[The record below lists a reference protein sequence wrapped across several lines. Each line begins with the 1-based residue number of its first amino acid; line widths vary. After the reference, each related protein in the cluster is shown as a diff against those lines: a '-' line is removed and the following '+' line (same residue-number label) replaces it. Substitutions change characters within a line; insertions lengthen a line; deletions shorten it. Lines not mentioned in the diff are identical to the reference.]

1 LLCHRSGIGTVT
13 VAAVVIVLI
22 IGAVAYVVLTSGQG
36 SHQVSSSTSSE
47 VSTTSSLSTTS
58 TTSSGTSTTSETTKM
73 TSSSTANE
81 SVPTVS
87 SVALGN
93 VTINGY
99 PGDIGIDA
107 NRSRI
112 YVADLFANTLTVV
125 DSSTRVVV
133 KTITLPGTAEFG
145 VAVDEKNGTV
155 YIPVEGCTNEVS
167 ASNSCVSGSGV
178 GPGEIVKV
186 NESTE
191 TVVGTIPIGV
201 DRLAIDQVDGVLYGA
216 VGNPGP
222 VNQTGFLIAINSQG
236 SVIGNLSLGAY
247 PVGLA
252 VDSQRNTVWLAG
264 CASVGL
270 ACKSEIIGV
279 SGAPQLG
286 RVQFNTSLPWD
297 AMNFGVAVDE
307 ASNTVYTMGLTGSN
321 LTLAAIYGANG
332 TVRYLSPIG
341 SSCAGGG
348 GGTLAVDP
356 STGAVYAASGSGL
369 FFLYLNGET
378 GSIISMANE
387 TMGAQDVAFNPATD
401 QPLVTLGDASHQV
414 FGYLVFLPEVPSQ
427 FYVDAS
433 YLQKGICLP

>member
-1 LLCHRSGIGTVT
+1 LHRHRSGIGTVA
-13 VAAVVIVLI
+13 VAVVVIALIV
-22 IGAVAYVVLTSGQG
+22 GGVAYVILTSGQG
-36 SHQVSSSTSSE
+36 SHQASSSTSSE
-47 VSTTSSLSTTS
+47 VSTTSSLPA
-58 TTSSGTSTTSETTKM
+58 SSGTSTTSETTTM

-87 SVALGN
+87 SIALGN

-99 PGDIGIDA
+99 PGEIGVDA
-107 NRSRI
+107 NRGRI

-125 DSSTRVVV
+125 DASTRAVV
-133 KTITLPGTAEFG
+133 KTVTLPGTAEFG

-155 YIPVEGCTNEVS
+155 YVPVEGCTNEVN
-167 ASNSCVSGSGV
+167 ASSSCVSGSSAE
-178 GPGEIVKV
+178 PGEIVKV
-186 NESTE
+186 NESTG
-191 TVVGTIPIGV
+191 TVVGTIPVEV
-201 DRLAIDQVDGVLYGA
+201 DRLAIDQASGVLYGT

-222 VNQTGFLIAINSQG
+222 VNQTGFLIAINSRG

-252 VDSQRNTVWLAG
+252 VDSKRNTVWLAG

-270 ACKSEIIGV
+270 ACQSEIIGV

-286 RVQFNTSLPWD
+286 KVQFNTSLPWD

-307 ASNTVYTMGLTGSN
+307 ASNTVFTMGETASN

-332 TVRYLSPIG
+332 TVKYLSPIG

-348 GGTLAVDP
+348 GGDLAVDP
-356 STGAVYAASGSGL
+356 STGAVYADSATGL

-387 TMGAQDVAFNPATD
+387 TMGAQDIAFNPATD
-401 QPLVTLGDASHQV
+401 QPLITLGGASHQI

-433 YLQKGICLP
+433 YLQRGICLP